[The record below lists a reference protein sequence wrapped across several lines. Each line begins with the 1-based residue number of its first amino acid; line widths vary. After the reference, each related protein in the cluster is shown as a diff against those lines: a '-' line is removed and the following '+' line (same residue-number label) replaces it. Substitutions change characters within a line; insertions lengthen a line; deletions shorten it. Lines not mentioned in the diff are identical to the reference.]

1 MTADERDRYL
11 AIIASSKDYS
21 LWRPNMRPVQI
32 EALVVSF
39 KINDLLMTIKQANNI
54 IKRVNHMP
62 KNRIDGKSAV
72 VTGGTRGIG
81 YAISEDL
88 LQQGSRVLLC
98 GTGQEGVDQAVHQ
111 LRAAH
116 GKRVAGMVCNVRKY
130 DQVQA
135 MMLEAE
141 RIHGG
146 LDILVNNAGIGRF
159 VSVEKMAPEDWNAT
173 VETNLSGV
181 FYCCHEAIP
190 LMKKR
195 GGGYIINIDSLAG
208 KNFFPGG
215 SAYSAS
221 KAGLIGFSEAL
232 MQEIRYDHI
241 RVSYVMPGS
250 VETEFGSSSARKAS
264 STTWKLLAEDIAAV
278 VLELL
283 NSDPRSLSS
292 RVEIRP
298 SEPKKQ

>member
-1 MTADERDRYL
+1 MWARSAVCPYG
-11 AIIASSKDYS
+11 
-21 LWRPNMRPVQI
+21 
-32 EALVVSF
+32 SF
-39 KINDLLMTIKQANNI
+39 GGKVFRIDVLRRKTIMGKGHEQV
-54 IKRVNHMP
+54 KHMP
-62 KNRIDGKSAV
+62 TNRLDGKSAV

-81 YAISEDL
+81 YAICDAL
-88 LQQGSRVLLC
+88 LYQGSTVLLC
-98 GTGQEGVDQAVHQ
+98 GTGQSGVDRAVQ
-111 LRAAH
+111 RLKSGH
-116 GKRVAGMVCNVRKY
+116 GNRVAGMVCNVRKY

-135 MMLEAE
+135 LMMEAE

-159 VSVEKMAPEDWNAT
+159 SSVEKMELEDWNAT

-181 FYCCHEAIP
+181 FYCCHEAIT

-195 GGGYIINIDSLAG
+195 GGGYIINIGSLAG
-208 KNFFPGG
+208 RNYFPGS

-241 RVSYVMPGS
+241 RVSYIMPGS
-250 VETEFGSSSARKAS
+250 VETDFAGSRGRART
-264 STTWKLLAEDIAAV
+264 STTWKLLAEDVAAV
-278 VLELL
+278 VVNLL

-298 SEPKKQ
+298 SEPKRQ